1 MIVLLKIMAGVL
13 LTNLYEWLIHKHLLH
28 GLGKNKNSIWS
39 FHWHDHHKNVRR
51 TNGFDLIYLQGFYG
65 FEAIG
70 IGVLFMIHVPILWSQ
85 PIILTS
91 MAIYGMMYYYLHK
104 YAHLNPAWGK
114 KHMRWHWDHHM
125 GRNQDANWCVLFP
138 LADYVFGTREKQ

>member
-1 MIVLLKIMAGVL
+1 MVLLKIVVGIL
-13 LTNLYEWLIHKHLLH
+13 LTNMYEWLIHKYLLH

-39 FHWHDHHKNVRR
+39 FHWHDHHANARK
-51 TNGFDLIYLQGFYG
+51 TNGFDLTYLQGFYN
-65 FEAIG
+65 FEAVG
-70 IGVLFMIHVPILWSQ
+70 IATLFLIHVPILWSQ

-104 YAHLNPAWGK
+104 YSHLNPAWGK

-138 LADYVFGTREKQ
+138 LTDYVAGTREKQ